1 MAFNPAM
8 PFGHPGFGG
17 LPAGWFGGGR
27 PTSPSQTNL
36 PMASG
41 NRMGGMSPAD
51 MAMGNRF
58 GGLAQ
63 NPMPPQGFGGQMPQ
77 GGMQPNPQMAAQF
90 QQNVGMANQALNGA
104 MGGGLPAGPTNVSQ
118 MMQQFAAQHQPGMNP
133 QPLAPMGGQNFG
145 QLQQVAGNMPP
156 TPQGM
161 PGSAQMPGAAQNN
174 YAQTLLG
181 GQSPQQG
188 GLAQAL
194 MQARLQPL
202 R

>member
-63 NPMPPQGFGGQMPQ
+63 RPMPPQQPMQGLGGMGGAFNGGGSPFSGVASMPAGQMP
-77 GGMQPNPQMAAQF
+77 PQ
-90 QQNVGMANQALNGA
+90 NQ
-104 MGGGLPAGPTNVSQ
+104 NVSQ
-118 MMQQFAAQHQPGMNP
+118 MMQGMMQPSMNP
-133 QPLAPMGGQNFG
+133 QPISPMGAQNFNNQQ
-145 QLQQVAGNMPP
+145 QLQQAAASMQPM
-156 TPQGM
+156 PQGM

-194 MQARLQPL
+194 MQARMQPL